1 MQTPS
6 AASKRPGPVSR
17 RGQGQQSA
25 TRWGPVPPH
34 LSPPRFSGRGDA
46 PPPAPRR
53 ALGPR
58 GGRGGGGRVEGL
70 PPARGRPRS
79 SVPAAAAGDEGAAG
93 ACDVRG
99 GQVQHPATRHQ
110 EPGGAGLGAERPA
123 AQVSGGRGEAAGVC
137 FPGSGGSGAPRCATA
152 SRGRAAAA
160 AGAPLPLPGGAGPA
174 AWEAGGQARGAVAS
188 PRLSGGAPR
197 GSLLLRRREAKGR
210 VRASPHLPGGAPC
223 PPPRGQGRPG
233 EGSGAAPLLT
243 ARAGAPRGTGS
254 LSGFPPS
261 LRSGGPAGE
270 GCPPPRA
277 PFAGCAAARAGPHG
291 SPGLRR
297 RGGGGKPGCISS
309 VRVLNSHLRGAGG

>member
-1 MQTPS
+1 MGTGSSTPLS
-6 AASKRPGPVSR
+6 AALLGAGGRASPCPAAR
-17 RGQGQQSA
+17 R
-25 TRWGPVPPH
+25 
-34 LSPPRFSGRGDA
+34 
-46 PPPAPRR
+46 RR

-110 EPGGAGLGAERPA
+110 EPGGPGLGAERPA

-233 EGSGAAPLLT
+233 EVSC
-243 ARAGAPRGTGS
+243 S

-291 SPGLRR
+291 SPGLGR

-309 VRVLNSHLRGAGG
+309 VRILNSHLG